1 MVISFQ
7 GGFFAETECLQVRG
21 DPLITFLAF
30 LFVHSFAGLFT
41 LCALTL
47 LIAAAVIAT
56 NETSVGRGDVGRQ
69 LSFGFLGFAVFAPLA
84 GYLAVNERQIPH
96 LLSIEEYMPV
106 LPVYWTP
113 FMLHSLC
120 MFISALIALSAS
132 DMPLNRPDSWW
143 NTRSGMVALPMTAVK
158 GYNYETMVLMVLFIV
173 LGTFWS
179 SINSYLPL

>member
-1 MVISFQ
+1 M
-7 GGFFAETECLQVRG
+7 RG

-69 LSFGFLGFAVFAPLA
+69 LSFGFLGFAVFTPLA
-84 GYLAVNERQIPH
+84 GYLAVNEKDITIS
-96 LLSIEEYMPV
+96 LSLEDYQPV
-106 LPVYWTP
+106 LPIYWAP
-113 FMLHSLC
+113 FLLHSVC
-120 MFISALIALSAS
+120 MCMSALIALSAS
-132 DMPLNRPDSWW
+132 DMPLSRPDSWW

-158 GYNYETMVLMVLFIV
+158 GYNYETMVLMILFMI
-173 LGTFWS
+173 LGTFS
-179 SINSYLPL
+179 SAINSYLPL